1 MKRTPLRRVSKNNW
15 WQKLLP
21 KLKLAF
27 ARVGIT
33 TCERRGPKCF
43 RDNYLGFAHTKKRRN
58 ITTEE
63 DRSECA
69 LLCGPCHDEWELLP
83 EEEMAKKIREIIA
96 ARPVPV
102 KL

>member
-43 RDNYLGFAHTKKRRN
+43 RDNYLGFAHSVRRRF

-63 DRSECA
+63 LRTEVILC
-69 LLCGPCHDEWELLP
+69 CGPCHDELDSHP
-83 EEEMAKKIREIIA
+83 HEETTRIVREIIA
-96 ARPVPV
+96 ARAVPV